1 MKIYNTLSGRKED
14 FTPKGDTV
22 KMYVCGV
29 TPYAPSHL
37 GHAMSYIVFDTI
49 RRYLEF
55 RGYKVKY
62 VQNFTDIDDKII
74 ARANE
79 SGIPPHDL
87 AQGFIEQ
94 YFANMDALNIKR
106 ADIYPRATEEIPKMI
121 EVIEGLIQKG
131 HAYEVGGSVYFRV
144 QSNPD
149 YGKLSHRTLDGMMAG
164 ARVEIGEAKEH
175 PLDFAL
181 WKAAKPG
188 EPQWHSPW
196 GQGRPGWHIEC
207 SAMSLKYLGQTLD
220 IHGGGQDLIFP
231 HHENEIAQS
240 ESFTGIKPFVRHWL
254 HNGLLQL
261 GEEKMSKSTG
271 KLIGISEVLAKDV
284 NEEPGKYS
292 ADAIR
297 LWVLSSHYRS
307 PITYSDEN
315 LAATEKG
322 VERLRN
328 SAFIDVGETA
338 DIIDPQPY
346 RERFTEAMDD
356 DFNTPQAL
364 AALFD
369 LAREINRG
377 RDEGLGVSEAR
388 KTLLELAAVLG
399 LTLRKPKHYDIDIA
413 AVIGLAAKYYDVQ
426 TIERIKAAEQK
437 IRHIESRVDLL
448 SNEEADSWQDKT
460 RQLADSIDDD
470 RKNLLIYL
478 DDISANLPSNKWVK
492 SWQDKTRQLADSI
505 NNLNNAI
512 LTDLQSNKWDE
523 SWRVKYRQLAD
534 SVHSNFEEITIN
546 LLSNKR
552 VELRQVKKWKLAD
565 SIRNDL
571 KELGITLED
580 TPEGTTARRYR
591 KP

>member
-14 FTPKGDTV
+14 FTPKVDTV

-79 SGIPPHDL
+79 SGIPPGDL
-87 AQGFIEQ
+87 AQRFIDQ
-94 YFANMDALNIKR
+94 YFANMDTLNIKR

-131 HAYEVGGSVYFRV
+131 HAYEVGGDVYFRV
-144 QSNPD
+144 ESDPD
-149 YGKLSHRTLDGMMAG
+149 YGKLSHRTLDGMIAG

-175 PLDFAL
+175 PLDFTL

-196 GQGRPGWHIEC
+196 GPGRPGWHIEC
-207 SAMSLKYLGQTLD
+207 TAMSLKYLGQTLD

-271 KLIGISEVLAKDV
+271 KLVTISEALAK
-284 NEEPGKYS
+284 YS
-292 ADAIR
+292 PDALR
-297 LWVLSSHYRS
+297 LWVLSSHYCS

-315 LAATEKG
+315 LSATEKG
-322 VERLRN
+322 IERLVRATHVDIEE
-328 SAFIDVGETA
+328 STAPAIDA
-338 DIIDPQPY
+338 QPY
-346 RERFTEAMDD
+346 RGRFIEAMDD
-356 DFNTPQAL
+356 DFNTPQAV
-364 AALFD
+364 AAMFD

-377 RDEGLGVSEAR
+377 RDEAMGIAEAQKMLKELGE
-388 KTLLELAAVLG
+388 VLG
-399 LTLRKPKHYDIDIA
+399 LTLHSERAMLDIPLNSLLLVADKY
-413 AVIGLAAKYYDVQ
+413 GLRGEENKDAESIIDSLRDKRIELRREKKY
-426 TIERIKAAEQK
+426 
-437 IRHIESRVDLL
+437 
-448 SNEEADSWQDKT
+448 
-460 RQLADSIDDD
+460 QLADG
-470 RKNLLIYL
+470 
-478 DDISANLPSNKWVK
+478 
-492 SWQDKTRQLADSI
+492 
-505 NNLNNAI
+505 
-512 LTDLQSNKWDE
+512 
-523 SWRVKYRQLAD
+523 
-534 SVHSNFEEITIN
+534 
-546 LLSNKR
+546 
-552 VELRQVKKWKLAD
+552 
-565 SIRNDL
+565 IRSDL

-580 TPEGTTARRYR
+580 TSEGTISRYK

>member
-14 FTPKGDTV
+14 FTPKVDTV

-79 SGIPPHDL
+79 SGIPPGDL
-87 AQGFIEQ
+87 AQRFIDQ
-94 YFANMDALNIKR
+94 YFANMDTLNIKR

-131 HAYEVGGSVYFRV
+131 HAYEVGGDVYFRV
-144 QSNPD
+144 ESDPH
-149 YGKLSHRTLDGMMAG
+149 YGKLSHRTLDGMIAG

-175 PLDFAL
+175 PLDFTL

-196 GQGRPGWHIEC
+196 GPGRPGWHIEC
-207 SAMSLKYLGQTLD
+207 TAMSLKYLGQTLD

-271 KLIGISEVLAKDV
+271 KLVTISEALAK
-284 NEEPGKYS
+284 YS
-292 ADAIR
+292 PDALR
-297 LWVLSSHYRS
+297 LWVLSSHYCS

-315 LAATEKG
+315 LSATEKG
-322 VERLRN
+322 IERLVRATHVDIEE
-328 SAFIDVGETA
+328 STAPAIDA
-338 DIIDPQPY
+338 QPY
-346 RERFTEAMDD
+346 RGRFIEAMDD
-356 DFNTPQAL
+356 DFNTPQAV
-364 AALFD
+364 AAMFD

-377 RDEGLGVSEAR
+377 RDEAMGIAEAQKMLKELGE
-388 KTLLELAAVLG
+388 VLG
-399 LTLRKPKHYDIDIA
+399 LTLHSERAMLDIPLNSLLLVADKY
-413 AVIGLAAKYYDVQ
+413 GLRGEENKDAESIIDSLRDKRIELRREKKY
-426 TIERIKAAEQK
+426 
-437 IRHIESRVDLL
+437 
-448 SNEEADSWQDKT
+448 
-460 RQLADSIDDD
+460 QLADG
-470 RKNLLIYL
+470 
-478 DDISANLPSNKWVK
+478 
-492 SWQDKTRQLADSI
+492 
-505 NNLNNAI
+505 
-512 LTDLQSNKWDE
+512 
-523 SWRVKYRQLAD
+523 
-534 SVHSNFEEITIN
+534 
-546 LLSNKR
+546 
-552 VELRQVKKWKLAD
+552 
-565 SIRNDL
+565 IRSDL

-580 TPEGTTARRYR
+580 TSEGTISRYK